1 MLSLTSAQIIK
12 NQYDLQNESSINKI
26 EKEVLSSLNS
36 KKDDDYLRSVEEDTE
51 ELEITFEEYLNK
63 IN

>member
-36 KKDDDYLRSVEEDTE
+36 KKDDYYLRSVEEDTE

>member
-1 MLSLTSAQIIK
+1 VLSLTSAQIIK